1 MNPRLA
7 RRLSTSTTLTLVNA
21 LLLAISFGLMLVFV
35 TWLADRFMEDH
46 VAESVDAEIH
56 ILGAEFRVDGLRG
69 VASLVQQRLQNTSPH
84 HDRNYRLESADG
96 KVLAGN
102 LAQWPANARP
112 EGVDFRVPS
121 LRHPGDT
128 EIVMQWVRLPDGGRL
143 LVGYDEIEIRQ
154 VRADLRRAAAWGFAV
169 MLVLAFGVGLM
180 LTRTVLRPVES
191 IRLSAIRIMEGEL
204 GHRIPVRQGNDEF
217 DRLGQTLNAMLDRI
231 EQLIETVKGATD
243 NIAHDLRSP
252 LTRLRSRLES
262 YVKDFALAPAQQD
275 AIERSVADL
284 DQVLATFQSL
294 LRIASVK
301 SGLLRA
307 DFTSCDL
314 SQLMRDAVD
323 FVEPLA
329 EDKGQGITLTSE
341 EGLMLTG
348 HRDLLFQ
355 AVLNLL
361 DNAVKYGPEEG
372 QIHAIAR
379 RTGAEVTIEIIDQGP
394 GIPEAERSRVFERL
408 YRLDRSRSTPGL
420 GLGLA
425 LVRAIVEV
433 HRGRIAVH
441 DQAPGTRIEI
451 RLPL

>member
-1 MNPRLA
+1 M
-7 RRLSTSTTLTLVNA
+7 RRPSTSTLLVLVNA
-21 LLLAISFGLMLVFV
+21 LLLAISFSLMLVFV

-56 ILGAEFRVDGLRG
+56 IMSAEFHVDGLRG
-69 VASLVQQRLQNTSPH
+69 VAALIEQRLQNTSPH
-84 HDRNYRLESADG
+84 HDRIYRLESADG
-96 KVLAGN
+96 QVLAGN
-102 LAQWPANARP
+102 LSSWPKNA
-112 EGVDFRVPS
+112 GSAGDDFRVPS
-121 LRHPGDT
+121 QRHPGST
-128 EIVMQWVRLPDGGRL
+128 EVVMQWVMFPDGGRL
-143 LVGYDEIEIRQ
+143 VIGYDEIEIMQ
-154 VRADLRRAAAWGFAV
+154 VRADLRRAAAWAFVV
-169 MLVLAFGVGLM
+169 MLIVSLGVGLM
-180 LTRTVLRPVES
+180 LTRTALRPVES
-191 IRLSAIRIMEGEL
+191 IRLSAIRIMEGDL
-204 GHRIPVRQGNDEF
+204 SHRIPVRRGNDEF

-262 YVKDFALAPAQQD
+262 YLKDFPLAAAQQD

-301 SGLLRA
+301 AGLLRA

-329 EDKGQGITLTSE
+329 EDREQSIVLTSD
-341 EGLMLTG
+341 EGLTLTG

-361 DNAVKYGPEEG
+361 DNAIKYGPDG
-372 QIHAIAR
+372 GRIHASAKR
-379 RTGAEVTIEIIDQGP
+379 AGPDVTIEIADEGP
-394 GIPEAERSRVFERL
+394 GIHEEVRSRVFERL

-425 LVRAIVEV
+425 LVRAIVEI
-433 HRGRIAVH
+433 HRGRIDVH
-441 DQAPGTRIEI
+441 GEEPGTRVEM